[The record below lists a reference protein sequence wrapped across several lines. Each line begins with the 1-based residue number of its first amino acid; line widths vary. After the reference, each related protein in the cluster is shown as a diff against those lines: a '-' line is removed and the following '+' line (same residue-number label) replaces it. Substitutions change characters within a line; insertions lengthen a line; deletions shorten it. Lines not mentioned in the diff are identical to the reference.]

1 MGFEKVADKFLKFAT
16 KVIQYCQG
24 LNKNPIEKHLAM
36 QLVRSST
43 SCGANYEETR
53 GAESRADFIHKI
65 QIVLKEARESLYL
78 IKLLKELNVGES
90 EKISELYARAD
101 ELVRIMTKSVLTAKK
116 NKKIVD
122 SR

>member
-1 MGFEKVADKFLKFAT
+1 MNLMIIIKSSPEERKKIREALRLCAEMIGMYEYPYVVFRSQSVECLK
-16 KVIQYCQG
+16 KGVIEDAEIAEYLQTVSD
-24 LNKNPIEKHLAM
+24 
-36 QLVRSST
+36 LV
-43 SCGANYEETR
+43 GVY
-53 GAESRADFIHKI
+53 
-65 QIVLKEARESLYL
+65 Y
-78 IKLLKELNVGES
+78 LKELNVGES

>member
-43 SCGANYEETR
+43 SCGANYEESR
-53 GAESRADFIHKI
+53 GAESQADFIHKI
-65 QIVLKEARESLYL
+65 QIVLKEARESLYW
-78 IKLLKELNVGES
+78 IKLLKELNVGEK
-90 EKISELYARAD
+90 EKIQKLHSEAN
-101 ELVRIMTKSVLTAKK
+101 ELVGIMTKSVLTAKK
-116 NKKIVD
+116 KK
-122 SR
+122 S